1 MSVAGYK
8 LAEARQ
14 LGVVGFEQPELRD
27 GMGVATGAQNLLVH
41 AHRRSE
47 CVGHRRRR
55 IDSERIP
62 LMLETRPTPTTASA
76 SVPPPDAIDELGP
89 IDLLVIEFSDR
100 KAPGVSLPPLIDLV
114 ERGFIRI
121 FDLVIIRKALDG
133 SVVRVDLADVDQ
145 HGQPALVNFEGASS
159 GLLDQADID
168 QAAALIEPNSS
179 AGLLLYE
186 HRWEESLMSAIRRG
200 GGQVVASER
209 VPAEAVL
216 TALDATESS
225 QRSTAS

>member
-1 MSVAGYK
+1 M
-8 LAEARQ
+8 Q
-14 LGVVGFEQPELRD
+14 
-27 GMGVATGAQNLLVH
+27 
-41 AHRRSE
+41 
-47 CVGHRRRR
+47 
-55 IDSERIP
+55 
-62 LMLETRPTPTTASA
+62 ETRTTPTTATA
-76 SVPPPDAIDELGP
+76 SVPAPDAVDELGP

-100 KAPGVSLPPLIDLV
+100 RASDVSLPPLIDLV

-121 FDLVIIRKALDG
+121 FDVVIIRKALDG

-145 HGQPALVNFEGASS
+145 HGQAGLATFEGASS
-159 GLLDQADID
+159 GLLDQEDID

-186 HRWEESLMSAIRRG
+186 HRWEEPLMSAIRRG

-216 TALDATESS
+216 AALHASESS
-225 QRSTAS
+225 QRSTS